1 MDNRPLETWRIAE
14 DDLAALLGGRHRDP
28 FAILGPHAVPGGV
41 AIRVL
46 RPGADGVEVHAGR
59 NVHSLTRRDPAGFFE
74 GLLPPQRGTLAYH
87 LRITEGDVTEDLPD
101 PYAFGPSLGP
111 LDDHLLIEGTHQR
124 LYDRL
129 GAHLV
134 THEGVAG
141 VRFAVWAPNALRV
154 SVVGG
159 FNRWDGRWHPMR
171 RRVDSGLW
179 EIFLPGI
186 TEGAAYKYELIG
198 PDGALLPLKADP
210 VGFAAEMRPAN
221 ASVVAR
227 IDDFTWNDA
236 EWMAARAAQIAHRLP
251 MTIYEV
257 HPASWKRHPDD
268 RFWNWDELAADLIP
282 YVLDLGFTHIE
293 FMPVMEHPLD
303 GSWGYQ
309 PIGMHAVT
317 ARLGHPSGLARFIDT
332 AHVAGIG
339 VILDWVPAH
348 FPEDAHGLARF
359 DGTALYEHP
368 DPQRGYHPDWQTAI
382 YDYGRR
388 EVQAFLASNALFW
401 LERFHADGL
410 RVDAVSSMIHLDYSR
425 GPGEWS
431 ANEDGGNDNRDAVGF
446 LRRTNTMLAE
456 QAPGAL
462 VIAEEATDW
471 SGVSAPVAEGGL
483 GFAFKWNMGWMNDTL
498 RYVAR
503 DPLDRQWHHQLM
515 NFGLMYAFNERFI
528 LPLSHDEVVH
538 GKGTLLGRM
547 PGQQGDDWQRFA
559 NLRAYYGFMWGHP
572 GKKLLFMGQEF
583 GQWREWSE
591 TRELDWWL
599 LQYPPHQGVQSLIRE
614 LNHLHRTLPALHA
627 RDTEMEG
634 FCWVDAND
642 AAHSVFSWLRFD
654 GTGGP
659 PVAVICN
666 FTPVPREG
674 VLVGLP
680 RAGIWREALNTD
692 AKEFGGSG
700 QGNLGVVTATD
711 VPALGQPA
719 SARVFLPPLATIYL
733 IPGIWELPNA
743 APAAKPAEETK
754 K

>member
-1 MDNRPLETWRIAE
+1 MESWAASDG
-14 DDLAALLGGRHRDP
+14 DVAALLEARHPDP
-28 FAILGPHAVPGGV
+28 FAVLGPHAAAGGHV
-41 AIRVL
+41 WRVL
-46 RPGADGVEVHAGR
+46 RPGAEHVEAMQGGRAFPLSKRHAF
-59 NVHSLTRRDPAGFFE
+59 GFFE
-74 GLLPPQRGTLAYH
+74 GMVPHGRPCQ
-87 LRITEGDVTEDLPD
+87 LRVTEGGTTSIFAD

-124 LYDRL
+124 LHERL
-129 GAHLV
+129 GAHLIL
-134 THEGVAG
+134 HEGVAG
-141 VRFAVWAPNALRV
+141 VRFAVWAPHAMRV
-154 SVVGG
+154 SVVGE

-186 TEGAAYKYELIG
+186 TEGTAYKYELLG
-198 PDGALLPLKADP
+198 ADGQMLPLKADP
-210 VGFAAEMRPAN
+210 FGFAAELRPAN

-227 IDDFTWNDA
+227 IDGFAWNDA
-236 EWMAARAAQIAHRLP
+236 AYLAARAKRDARRAP
-251 MTIYEV
+251 MSIYEV
-257 HPASWKRHPDD
+257 HAPSWKRHPDD

-282 YVLDLGFTHIE
+282 YVVDLGFTHIE

-317 ARLGHPSGLARFIDT
+317 ARLGHPLGLMRFIDA
-332 AHVAGIG
+332 AHGAGIG
-339 VILDWVPAH
+339 VLLDWVPAH

-382 YDYGRR
+382 YDYGRK

-425 GPGEWS
+425 EAGQWTP
-431 ANEDGGNDNRDAVGF
+431 NEDGGNDNRDAVGF
-446 LRRTNTMLAE
+446 LRRSNSMLAE

-462 VIAEEATDW
+462 IIAEEATDW
-471 SGVSAPVAEGGL
+471 TGISAPVSQGGL

-498 RYVAR
+498 RYVAK
-503 DPLDRQWHHQLM
+503 DPLHRRWHHRLM
-515 NFGLMYAFNERFI
+515 NFGMMYAFNEAFI

-538 GKGTLLGRM
+538 GKATLLGRM
-547 PGQQGDDWQRFA
+547 PGDDWQRFA

-599 LQYPPHQGVQSLIRE
+599 LAHKPHQGIQCLVRT
-614 LNHLHRTLPALHA
+614 LNHLHRDLPALHA
-627 RDTEMEG
+627 RDCEAEG
-634 FCWVDAND
+634 FCWIDAN
-642 AAHSVFSWLRFD
+642 ASEHSLFTWLRFD
-654 GTGGP
+654 GAGGP
-659 PVAVICN
+659 PLAVLCN
-666 FTPVPREG
+666 FTPVPREA

-680 RAGIWREALNTD
+680 FGGVWREVLNTD
-692 AKEFGGSG
+692 AAEFGGSG
-700 QGNLGVVTATD
+700 QGNLGVVTATHD
-711 VPALGQPA
+711 PAFGHPA

-733 IPGIWELPNA
+733 
-743 APAAKPAEETK
+743 APAAWEVQKGATGETSPGTK
-754 K
+754 HA

>member
-1 MDNRPLETWRIAE
+1 MAAWRAS
-14 DDLAALLGGRHRDP
+14 DGDVTALLEARHADP
-28 FAILGPHAVPGGV
+28 FAVLGPHAAPGGLV
-41 AIRVL
+41 VRVL
-46 RPGADGVEVHAGR
+46 HPGAAAIEADFPDGSHRLDCRHPE
-59 NVHSLTRRDPAGFFE
+59 GFFE
-74 GLLPPQRGTLAYH
+74 GFIPDVAPGTRYR
-87 LRITEGDVTEDLPD
+87 LRITEGRTMSELPD
-101 PYAFGPSLGP
+101 TYAFGPTLGA
-111 LDDHLLIEGTHQR
+111 LDDHLLIEGTHRR
-124 LYDRL
+124 LHERL

-141 VRFAVWAPNALRV
+141 VRFAVWAPHARRV

-179 EIFLPGI
+179 EIFLPGV
-186 TEGAAYKYELIG
+186 TEGTAYKYELLG
-198 PDGALLPLKADP
+198 ADGRMLPLKADP
-210 VGFAAEMRPAN
+210 VGFAAELRPAN

-227 IDDFTWNDA
+227 IDDFTWHDA
-236 EWMAARAAQIAHRLP
+236 AWLAARGKRDARRAP
-251 MTIYEV
+251 MSIYEV
-257 HPASWKRHPDD
+257 HAPSWKRHPDD
-268 RFWNWDELAADLIP
+268 HFWNWDELAADLIA
-282 YVLDLGFTHIE
+282 YVADLGFTHIE

-317 ARLGHPSGLARFIDT
+317 ARLGHPSGLARFIDA

-382 YDYGRR
+382 YDYGRK

-401 LERFHADGL
+401 LERYHADGL

-446 LRRTNTMLAE
+446 LRRSNTMLAE

-462 VIAEEATDW
+462 MIAEEATDW
-471 SGVSAPVAEGGL
+471 TGISAPVAKGGL

-498 RYVAR
+498 RYVAK
-503 DPLDRQWHHQLM
+503 DPLHRRWHHQLM
-515 NFGLMYAFNERFI
+515 NFGLMYAFNEAFI

-538 GKGTLLGRM
+538 GKATLLGRM
-547 PGQQGDDWQRFA
+547 PGDDWQRFA

-599 LQYPPHQGVQSLIRE
+599 LAHKPHQGVQALVRT
-614 LNHLHRTLPALHA
+614 LNHLHRDIPALHA
-627 RDTEMEG
+627 RDAEPEG
-634 FCWVDAND
+634 FCWIDAND
-642 AAHSVFSWLRFD
+642 ADHSVFTWLRFD
-654 GTGGP
+654 GAGGP
-659 PVAVICN
+659 PLAVLCN
-666 FTPVPREG
+666 FTPVPREA
-674 VLVGLP
+674 VLIGLP
-680 RAGIWREALNTD
+680 CAGLWREVLNTD
-692 AKEFGGSG
+692 AQEFGGSG
-700 QGNLGVVTATD
+700 LGNLGVVTATES
-711 VPALGQPA
+711 PAFGQPA
-719 SARVFLPPLATIYL
+719 SARIFLPPLATIYL
-733 IPGIWELPNA
+733 APEAWEVQKDLTGD
-743 APAAKPAEETK
+743 TK
-754 K
+754 TGKNHA